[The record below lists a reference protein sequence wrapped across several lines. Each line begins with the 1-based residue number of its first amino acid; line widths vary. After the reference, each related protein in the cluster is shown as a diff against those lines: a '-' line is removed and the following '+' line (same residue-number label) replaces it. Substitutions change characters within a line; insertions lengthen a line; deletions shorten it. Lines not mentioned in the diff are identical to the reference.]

1 MTAKKEFQKALDELY
16 EEHLGTTTG
25 PVVKALNAMN
35 HELDMSRPRV
45 VCVQNFYDQVWD
57 GIPANGGFGVVPA
70 NQVSRKLK
78 RVKVVKAKEGSD
90 EG

>member
-25 PVVKALNAMN
+25 PAVKALNAMN

-45 VCVQNFYDQVWD
+45 VCVQNFYDQTWD
-57 GIPANGGFGVVPA
+57 GIPPKGFGAVPA

-78 RVKVVKAKEGSD
+78 RVKVITKTKEG
-90 EG
+90 EE